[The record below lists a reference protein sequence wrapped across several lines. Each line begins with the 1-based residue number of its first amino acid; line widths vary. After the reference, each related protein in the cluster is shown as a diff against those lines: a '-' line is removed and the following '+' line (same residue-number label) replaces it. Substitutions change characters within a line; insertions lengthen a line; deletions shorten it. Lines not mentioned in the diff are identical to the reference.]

1 MKKSLLAILVVLGGT
16 AWAQGSGLK
25 AGLWEV
31 KQLKQVVDGRDMA
44 AQMASAQKE
53 MQAAMANMPPEQRK
67 QMEAMLGKQGVP
79 AKGATGVTTRIC
91 ISPAMAAMDKP
102 MVDPEGRCE
111 PAKMNRSGNKTTFE
125 INCTTQG
132 RTTVGKGES
141 THSGDMVTTRMDMT
155 MTDAQGRHTMQS
167 ESQMKFL
174 GADCQGV
181 KPFDQM
187 AKGAKGAG
195 R

>member
-1 MKKSLLAILVVLGGT
+1 MKKSLLAILVVLSGT
-16 AWAQGSGLK
+16 AWAQGSGMK

-31 KQLKQVVDGRDMA
+31 KQIKQVMDGQDMA

-67 QMEAMLGKQGVP
+67 QMEAMMGRQGAP
-79 AKGATGVTTRIC
+79 AMTPGGGTRIC

-111 PAKMNRSGNKTTFE
+111 PAKMSRSGNKTSFA
-125 INCTTQG
+125 INCTTDG

-141 THSGDMVTTRMDMT
+141 THSGDSVTTRMDMT
-155 MTDAQGRHTMQS
+155 MTDASGRHTMQS